1 MRGVL
6 GRWQGWFVAAVAA
19 MGLAVSNG
27 AAAQALTLRFATIVP
42 ESFPYVDGMKK
53 FKEVVEAKSNG
64 EIKVELFHSGT
75 LGGEKQINEG
85 IQLGTIHMG
94 IGAGAM
100 ASLAPIYNIVQLP
113 FLVQGQKH
121 MAAIADGPI
130 GAELAK
136 RIQQQAGFKVL
147 AWWSTGDSAIETT
160 KVPVKH
166 PDDLKGLKIRVI
178 ENPAL
183 IDSLRALGASPTP
196 MALPEVLLGLRQGV
210 VDGAHLDAVLVNS
223 MKAYESLKYITD
235 WQKMT
240 FLSEPRPV
248 IMQAALF
255 DKLPKRQ
262 QDAIMEAAREATI
275 LERKLFLERLTE
287 VRKQLMA
294 AGMTITDAP
303 PGPFIDR
310 VRPVWD
316 KYAKQLNAEDLLKQ
330 IIAATPK

>member
-1 MRGVL
+1 V
-6 GRWQGWFVAAVAA
+6 
-19 MGLAVSNG
+19 
-27 AAAQALTLRFATIVP
+27 
-42 ESFPYVDGMKK
+42 
-53 FKEVVEAKSNG
+53 
-64 EIKVELFHSGT
+64 
-75 LGGEKQINEG
+75 
-85 IQLGTIHMG
+85 
-94 IGAGAM
+94 
-100 ASLAPIYNIVQLP
+100 
-113 FLVQGQKH
+113 
-121 MAAIADGPI
+121 ADGPV

-147 AWWSTGDSAIETT
+147 GWWSTGDSAIETT
-160 KVPVKH
+160 KVPVRH

-196 MALPEVLLGLRQGV
+196 MALPEVMLGLRQGV
-210 VDGAHLDAVLVNS
+210 VDGAHLDAVLVDS

-255 DKLPKRQ
+255 DKLPKRH
-262 QDAIMEAAREATI
+262 QDAIMEGAREATA
-275 LERKLFLERLTE
+275 LERKLFLERLAE
-287 VRKQLMA
+287 VRARLVA
-294 AGMTITDAP
+294 NGMTITDAP
-303 PGPFIDR
+303 PGPFIER

-316 KYAKQLNAEDLLKQ
+316 KYAKQLNADDLLQQ